1 MQSRKPAEMLDF
13 EAALPMTQADIAALE
28 AVRKLNYLPPQ
39 EYLEFLLAF
48 APMHPPDRSTHREE
62 DKAFEL

>member
-1 MQSRKPAEMLDF
+1 MKKPVEMLDF
-13 EAALPMTQADIAALE
+13 EAALSATPEDIAALE
-28 AVRKLNYLPPQ
+28 AARKRNYLPPQ

-62 DKAFEL
+62 DTAFEL